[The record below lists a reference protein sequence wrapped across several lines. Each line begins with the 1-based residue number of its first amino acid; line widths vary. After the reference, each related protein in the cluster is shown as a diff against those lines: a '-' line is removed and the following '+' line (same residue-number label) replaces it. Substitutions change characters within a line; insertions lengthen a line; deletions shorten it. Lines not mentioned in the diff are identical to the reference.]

1 LDKNNNPLSPPPA
14 LLPILQKVT
23 SAYSEWFSYYQI
35 LPKIHRYSLGYRIDI
50 LFIEIIELIS
60 GAVFLPS
67 EEKLP
72 YIRTAIRK
80 TDTLKI
86 LLMILWENNSLRD
99 NPYLSLSLKFNE
111 IGKILGGWSGQLR
124 KKNSPNNGEK

>member
-1 LDKNNNPLSPPPA
+1 
-14 LLPILQKVT
+14 LPILQKIK
-23 SAYSEWFSYYQI
+23 SAYSEWFGYYQI

-72 YIRTAIRK
+72 YIRIAIRK
-80 TDTLKI
+80 TDTVKI
-86 LLMILWENNSLRD
+86 LLIILWESNSIKD
-99 NPYLSLSLKFNE
+99 KPYLSLSLKLDE
-111 IGKILGGWSGQLR
+111 IGKILGGWSGQLKR
-124 KKNSPNNGEK
+124 KNSPNNGEK